1 MVKVYYILHKMNF
14 TVLSDSDILKE
25 LTARLR
31 QRRLNL
37 NMTQEQVAEH
47 SGLHIQT
54 IKNLEGGRNASLLT
68 VIQVLRVYGDL
79 EGLDQFLPD
88 PGLSPVQLLKLK
100 GKERERASGISP
112 EGRSGNAVGKESESN
127 W

>member
-1 MVKVYYILHKMNF
+1 MQF
-14 TVLSDSDILKE
+14 TKLSDKEILKE
-25 LTARLR
+25 LTARMR

-37 NMTQEQVAEH
+37 NMTQEQLSER

-68 VIQVLRVYGDL
+68 VIQVLRVFGDL
-79 EGLDQFLPD
+79 EGLDNFLPE
-88 PGLSPVQLLKLK
+88 PGLSPIQLLKLK
-100 GKERERASGISP
+100 GKERERASGTP
-112 EGRSGNAVGKESESN
+112 FDGESHAN

>member
-1 MVKVYYILHKMNF
+1 MRF
-14 TVLSDSDILKE
+14 TSLSDAQILKE
-25 LTARLR
+25 LTSRLR

-37 NMTQEQVAEH
+37 NMTQEQVAER

-54 IKNLEGGRNASLLT
+54 IKNLESGRNASLQT
-68 VIQVLRVYGDL
+68 VIQILRVYGDL

-88 PGLSPVQLLKLK
+88 PGLSPIQLLQLK
-100 GKERERASGISP
+100 GKERERASGNTS
-112 EGRSGNAVGKESESN
+112 EGTAESN